1 MFWDCAI
8 TEETS
13 MAYHRGLG
21 AEAVYA
27 AARRVVDAGLRT
39 DGSVFTPE
47 AAIWTLDRAED
58 L

>member
-1 MFWDCAI
+1 
-8 TEETS
+8 